1 MAKQKKSKRG
11 RGEGSIY
18 QRAGGQWCA
27 TISAG
32 YGADGRRKRHTLF
45 GETKQA
51 VQEELAR
58 VQMSLLE
65 GVFIEP
71 SKLKVSDYLDR
82 WLEDAAK
89 PTIRETTYVSYRGI
103 IKNHIKPQIGGIVLN
118 KLTPIH
124 VQAMYAALERRG
136 ASPRIRQLAHAV
148 LSRSLKQ
155 AVKWDLLIR
164 NVCLAVDP
172 PRVAKRCVEV
182 LSPAQVTDLLSEA
195 KGHRLEAIL
204 MVAIGTGM
212 RLGEIF
218 ALKWENVDLDRAVL
232 YVRHSLMEVGGKVTL
247 SEPKTSKSRRK
258 IDLPQSVVA
267 ALREH
272 KNRTEDEGFGEEPW
286 VFCSTTGT
294 PLRRTHFRSN
304 VFSKWT
310 KAAGVSIRFHDLRH
324 TSASLLLAAGIHPKV
339 VQERLGHSQIG
350 ITLDIYSHV
359 LPTMGLEAAAKLDSV
374 LVQPTGDVKKALP
387 DVRRFQ

>member
-1 MAKQKKSKRG
+1 MAKSTKSQRG

-27 TISAG
+27 TVSVG
-32 YGADGRRKRHTLF
+32 YATDGRRKRRTIF

-71 SKLKVSDYLDR
+71 SKLKVGEYLDR

-89 PTIRETTYVSYRGI
+89 PTIRETTYVSYKGI
-103 IKNHIKPQIGGIVLN
+103 VNNHIKPQIGGMVLN

-124 VQAMYAALERRG
+124 VQAMYAALERKG
-136 ASPRIRQLAHAV
+136 ASPRIRQLVHAV
-148 LSRSLKQ
+148 LSRALKQ
-155 AVKWDLLIR
+155 AVKWDLVIR

-172 PRVAKRCVEV
+172 PRTAKRSVDV
-182 LSPAQVTDLLSEA
+182 LSPEQVTKLLHAA

-232 YVRHSLMEVGGKVTL
+232 HVRHSLMEVSGKVIL
-247 SEPKTSKSRRK
+247 SEPKTSRSRRK
-258 IDLPQSVVA
+258 IDLPASVVE
-267 ALREH
+267 ALRVHRRRVE
-272 KNRTEDEGFGEEPW
+272 EDGLGDVGW
-286 VFCSTTGT
+286 VFYSTKGT
-294 PLRRTHFRSN
+294 PLRRTHFSAY
-304 VFSKWT
+304 VFKHWL
-310 KAAGVSIRFHDLRH
+310 KAAGISIRFHDLRH
-324 TSASLLLAAGIHPKV
+324 TSASLLLAAGVHPKV

-359 LPTMGLEAAAKLDSV
+359 LPTMGLEAAAKLDGV
-374 LVQPTGDVKKALP
+374 LDPKVSNI
-387 DVRRFQ
+387 